1 MIFSSTLVLM
11 GIYAIMI
18 SLFALSLFLKTK
30 KLESGKRERI
40 RDVMVIGWILVLA
53 SPFSMAGMLILL
65 YGLSILLYEYYRMGK
80 HEVESK

>member
-1 MIFSSTLVLM
+1 MTLSSTLILIA
-11 GIYAIMI
+11 IYAIMI

-30 KLESGKRERI
+30 HLESGKRERV

-65 YGLSILLYEYYRMGK
+65 YGLGILLYEYYKMGK
-80 HEVESK
+80 HEVGSQ